1 MASVRL
7 QSAFNVSESIVVSRF
22 NGLDMQDAS
31 PYQFKGDRFSSH
43 TKIAAKLW
51 ALAAI
56 SPVRPFIVL
65 DVGCASG
72 FLRRFLPSP
81 DFYLIGIERDPALAA
96 QARQTYDEVYQ
107 ADFSPD
113 LALPFKSPHAVILAD
128 ILEHLPYP
136 EPALTNLLKRHIIP
150 GTPTII
156 SLPNVAHLSVR
167 LGLLLGQFNYS
178 DRGILDRT
186 HLRFYTLRTAQKLCI
201 DCDLRLRSLAVT
213 PVPLPMVHSLFKE
226 GRLLFP
232 VHALS
237 AFLASLFKG
246 LLAYQ
251 FILSGVYEP

>member
-1 MASVRL
+1 
-7 QSAFNVSESIVVSRF
+7 
-22 NGLDMQDAS
+22 MQDVS

-43 TKIAAKLW
+43 TQIAAKLW
-51 ALAAI
+51 SLAAI
-56 SPVRPFIVL
+56 SSVRPFIVL

-81 DFYLIGIERDPALAA
+81 DFYLIGIERDPALAD

-113 LALPFKSPHAVILAD
+113 LALPFKSPHAVVLAD

-136 EPALTNLLKRHIIP
+136 ESALTNLLERHIIP

-186 HLRFYTLRTAQKLCI
+186 HLRFYTLQTSQQLFA
-201 DCDLRLRSLAVT
+201 DCHLYLQSLAVT
-213 PVPLPMVHSLFKE
+213 PVPLPLVHSLFKE
-226 GRLLFP
+226 GQILFP
-232 VHALS
+232 VHAFS